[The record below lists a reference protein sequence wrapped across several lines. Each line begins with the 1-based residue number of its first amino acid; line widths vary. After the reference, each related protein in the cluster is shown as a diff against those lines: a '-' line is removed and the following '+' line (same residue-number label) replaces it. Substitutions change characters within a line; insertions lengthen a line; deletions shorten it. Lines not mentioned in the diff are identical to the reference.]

1 MPRIL
6 VVDDDAA
13 IRETWDDL
21 LWSQG
26 YEVEAVSEGREALTR
41 LETQAFDLMLLDVL
55 LPHLNGF
62 AVMERLRMHASLR
75 ELPVILVSGL
85 YQASHHRAEM
95 MARFQIADYLDKP
108 VPASVLLAAVERAVG
123 PGEAAATTER
133 PSVSAPAVS
142 SPSVAHLVDDDA
154 RAEHAEVEA
163 DAKRSFGASPF
174 SLQGSLAKTPV
185 AQVLG
190 RLWRQRASGALLL
203 RREAAKKIVYVRD
216 GTVYHVKSN
225 LVGECLGH
233 MLVHEHLISES
244 DCEASIAQMKRS
256 RKQQGEVLVAMG
268 ALTERNLAFA
278 LGLQLETK
286 LFDTFA
292 WPQGA
297 FRFNSSAPLPKAE
310 RVLDLEGAAI
320 VVEGV
325 RRVMDETRL
334 RTLMRPVLDVPLD
347 WTRAEASGEA
357 LGLEETQRQAL
368 RSMHLPESTR
378 VLLSKLPLAPAE
390 SLRLVYTLIALES
403 LKPAAV

>member
-1 MPRIL
+1 
-6 VVDDDAA
+6 
-13 IRETWDDL
+13 
-21 LWSQG
+21 
-26 YEVEAVSEGREALTR
+26 
-41 LETQAFDLMLLDVL
+41 
-55 LPHLNGF
+55 
-62 AVMERLRMHASLR
+62 
-75 ELPVILVSGL
+75 
-85 YQASHHRAEM
+85 
-95 MARFQIADYLDKP
+95 
-108 VPASVLLAAVERAVG
+108 
-123 PGEAAATTER
+123 
-133 PSVSAPAVS
+133 
-142 SPSVAHLVDDDA
+142 
-154 RAEHAEVEA
+154 
-163 DAKRSFGASPF
+163 
-174 SLQGSLAKTPV
+174 
-185 AQVLG
+185 
-190 RLWRQRASGALLL
+190 
-203 RREAAKKIVYVRD
+203 
-216 GTVYHVKSN
+216 
-225 LVGECLGH
+225 
-233 MLVHEHLISES
+233 
-244 DCEASIAQMKRS
+244 CEASIAQMKRS

-347 WTRAEASGEA
+347 WTRDEASGEA